1 MTFCIKCL
9 NLLQMILTPQYIELK
24 KLEALSKNN
33 KVYYGNSIP
42 NIFLDNGNI
51 AAVATSEKKQ
61 TDSKQ

>member
-1 MTFCIKCL
+1 
-9 NLLQMILTPQYIELK
+9 MILTPQYIELK

-42 NIFLDNGNI
+42 NIFLDSGNV
-51 AAVATSEKKQ
+51 AAVTTPEKKQ